1 MKQADGGRCTS
12 RQNPPPLGEIEVEV
26 VAMIL
31 VGVWAQ
37 HGRERRTCL
46 PMNTF
51 EKSLFRAL
59 SGSPTVRGMSAR
71 WFGRKLLWGE
81 QTKKM
86 TQGGSETQVGS
97 AFGQPT
103 LLSRCEWEL
112 ASATWS
118 ALPMEVG
125 SNAPHL
131 SACARRGIAK
141 RSRRI
146 RLPPVARGHL
156 RIGIAFRQSRRR
168 SAGSARRA
176 ARLASQPSPLRTPR
190 LAGSRP

>member
-1 MKQADGGRCTS
+1 MSLPEPAKNRA
-12 RQNPPPLGEIEVEV
+12 N
-26 VAMIL
+26 
-31 VGVWAQ
+31 
-37 HGRERRTCL
+37 RTCPRDRPL
-46 PMNTF
+46 F
-51 EKSLFRAL
+51 LCEVCEKKTGMRGALLFCSICVAIVMVIEQVL